1 MTTMAMVSTWMDLL
15 AMHPVILRAREL
27 RFVELEK
34 QNLIR
39 HLEGTGIFSEEEL
52 ADLRAPGTRNIGQLL
67 ALNMR
72 MAGLLEQIAQIEQ
85 RLTPVQRREMLDG
98 VFSFLEEATGLPQV
112 YIRGLF
118 VDVRWTSDSLMDVIA
133 GGGLPVPVRR
143 TRPEEVLTPE
153 RRRLLALVAKRLTHE
168 LVIHGKSLRFFYQA
182 LPLLRE
188 TIDRGHPGL
197 TNLYIGF
204 AGSLQLMA
212 LLYAGAYPDG
222 AAVRAGQVEVA
233 ILEKAFRIRVS
244 GINFPS
250 LFNEIVKGLFEAL
263 LHPGMPTAEELGGDE
278 AVFREL
284 TAGPDLEYQLQKVAP
299 EVSVRLHRVFLALVN
314 RHGER
319 IRRALSYA
327 GHDDLPPAGQIS
339 MLVRAFAQLD
349 SRSTALYASRAVKGP
364 LSPRTEDRLMRQLIP
379 YLEI

>member
-1 MTTMAMVSTWMDLL
+1 M
-15 AMHPVILRAREL
+15 IRRARDL

-39 HLEGTGIFSEEEL
+39 HLEATDTFSAEEL
-52 ADLRAPGTRNIGQLL
+52 GEIRAPGPRTIAQLL
-67 ALNMR
+67 PLNLR
-72 MAGLLEQIAQIEQ
+72 VAELLEQIAQIETGF
-85 RLTPVQRREMLDG
+85 TPARRQEMLDG
-98 VFSFLEEATGLPQV
+98 LFSFMEETTGLPDEF
-112 YIRGLF
+112 IRGLF
-118 VDVRWTSDSLMDVIA
+118 MDIQWTSASLMDVIA
-133 GGGLPVPVRR
+133 GGGLPSPARKTLPR
-143 TRPEEVLTPE
+143 EVQTPE
-153 RRRLLALVAKRLTHE
+153 RRRLLALVGKRLTHD

-204 AGSLQLMA
+204 AASLQLMMM
-212 LLYAGAYPDG
+212 LYNGPYPDG
-222 AAVRAGQVEVA
+222 AAVRAGRVQVA
-233 ILEKAFRIRVS
+233 IQQKAFRIRVS

-278 AVFREL
+278 AIFREL

-299 EVSVRLHRVFLALVN
+299 EVSARLHRVFLALAN

-319 IRRALSYA
+319 IRRALSRA
-327 GHDDLPPAGQIS
+327 GHDDLTHAGQVS
-339 MLVRAFAQLD
+339 MLIRAFAQLD
-349 SRSTALYASRAVKGP
+349 PRSTALMASRAVKGT
-364 LSPRTEDRLMRQLIP
+364 LSPRLEERLMRQLISN
-379 YLEI
+379 LEA